1 VELRHLRY
9 FIRAAE
15 LLHFTRAAESLYISQ
30 PTLSIHIQQLEEELG
45 SQLFARVGR
54 NVRLTEAGELLLKR
68 ARQAVRELETAGE
81 EIDAVKGVVR
91 GNLSI
96 AALPLHGSKL
106 FPQWISAFSARHPEV
121 KIRARSGATEDIEA
135 GIISGTVD
143 LGYSILPPEHP
154 EITFQELLQ
163 DELVLVFA
171 PTHPLAKLKSA
182 SIEALDKLP
191 MALPSHRIASA
202 RGLHQ
207 YFANNSVQP
216 DIVLEYDDGHALVAI
231 ARAGK
236 LVTCLPKIA
245 VQDVQGVKILPLP
258 AEGQKI
264 KAGAMWMHLS
274 PAARAF
280 LDVLVEF
287 HEHEISRSAVHGKG

>member
-1 VELRHLRY
+1 MELRHLRY

-45 SQLFARVGR
+45 AQLFARVGR
-54 NVRLTEAGELLLKR
+54 NVRLTEAGELLLNR

-91 GNLSI
+91 GNLSV
-96 AALPLHGSKL
+96 AALPLHGSTL
-106 FPQWISAFSARHPEV
+106 FPQWMFAFSARHPEV
-121 KIRARSGATEDIEA
+121 RIRARSGATEDIEA
-135 GIISGTVD
+135 GIIAGTVD

-154 EITFQELLQ
+154 EISSQELLQ
-163 DELVLVFA
+163 DEIVLVLA
-171 PTHPLAKLKSA
+171 PTHPFAKLKSV
-182 SIEALDKLP
+182 SIEQLDKLP
-191 MALPSHRIASA
+191 MALTSPRVAST
-202 RGLHQ
+202 RGLIQ
-207 YFANNSVQP
+207 YFANHSVQP
-216 DIVLEYDDGHALVAI
+216 DIVLEYDDGHALIAI

-236 LVTCLPKIA
+236 LVTCLPRLA

-264 KAGAMWMHLS
+264 KTGAMWTHLS

-287 HEHEISRSAVHGKG
+287 HSREIVRPALDGDG